1 MPFDFSPI
9 QLLLVLAIV
18 LLVFGARRLPE
29 IARNLGSSAREF
41 KEGIAGHD
49 DPAEDG
55 RVNAAANPADERV
68 AIPPSESAPES
79 TRAAN
84 PSGERAEPPASS

>member
-1 MPFDFSPI
+1 MPFDFSPV

-41 KEGIAGHD
+41 KEGVTGAADPHED
-49 DPAEDG
+49 PPAPRAEQEPSRVDPASL
-55 RVNAAANPADERV
+55 
-68 AIPPSESAPES
+68 PPQAESAAE
-79 TRAAN
+79 TRAA
-84 PSGERAEPPASS
+84 GEHVEPPRQP

>member
-1 MPFDFSPI
+1 MPFDFSPV

-41 KEGIAGHD
+41 KEGVTGAADPHD
-49 DPAEDG
+49 DTPA
-55 RVNAAANPADERV
+55 P
-68 AIPPSESAPES
+68 
-79 TRAAN
+79 
-84 PSGERAEPPASS
+84 RAEQEPPRVDPASLPPQAESPTDVRATEHVEPPRQP

>member
-18 LLVFGARRLPE
+18 LLVFGAKRLPE

-41 KEGIAGHD
+41 KEGVTGHHD
-49 DPAEDG
+49 APDEG
-55 RVNAAANPADERV
+55 RVNAAANPADEPA
-68 AIPPSESAPES
+68 AIPPSPSAPES
-79 TRAAN
+79 APAAN
-84 PSGERAEPPASS
+84 PSGEPVEPPRS